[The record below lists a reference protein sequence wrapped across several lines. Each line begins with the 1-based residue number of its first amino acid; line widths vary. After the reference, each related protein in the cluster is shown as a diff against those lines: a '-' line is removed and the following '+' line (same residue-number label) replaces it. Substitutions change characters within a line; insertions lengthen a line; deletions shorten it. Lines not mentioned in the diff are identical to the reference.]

1 MLRLESVSTRWGL
14 ASLASGWEDIRMTII
29 DNNDKPISID
39 KEVPKPQT
47 LSIGRTGK

>member
-29 DNNDKPISID
+29 DIMISLLVSIR
-39 KEVPKPQT
+39 ECLNPKPF
-47 LSIGRTGK
+47 L